1 MITKDHAIDMGPGDV
16 ENPDAT
22 ISQDYDTAAA
32 LARGE
37 LNAVGAYM
45 SGKLRISG
53 NLMLLMQ
60 LQGALGE
67 LPRAMQQM
75 DVDY

>member
-1 MITKDHAIDMGPGDV
+1 
-16 ENPDAT
+16 
-22 ISQDYDTAAA
+22 
-32 LARGE
+32 
-37 LNAVGAYM
+37 M
-45 SGKLRISG
+45 SGRLRISG

-67 LPRAMQQM
+67 LPRAMQEM